1 MTTTTTTMEC
11 REFLDLGLL
20 LRIRSALLRLLAAE
34 RLEGRD
40 SPPFR
45 KALADLRLLAQEME
59 ALDF

>member
-1 MTTTTTTMEC
+1 MEC